1 MIPLTRVKSQ
11 QGWYGWYKRMIPLTR
26 VNKAGTRG

>member
-1 MIPLTRVKSQ
+1 MIPLSRVNKVKK
-11 QGWYGWYKRMIPLTR
+11 GWYKRMIPLTR